1 MAVKKREEKVGEALL
16 KVALGCRV
24 EEVTEE
30 YAEVDGELK
39 LTKRRE
45 TKKDIPPDLK
55 AVQMLLAA
63 KEDGADYAAMSDEQL
78 NAERERLLAA
88 LRETESGADR
98 KGGAA
103 LREEE
108 GRADRKGAAVEAG
121 AARKGTAVEVGITER
136 KGTAVERGAARKGAV
151 VEVGAARK
159 DDKGNEEE
167 ALKDEAVSENA
178 APKARKK
185 RAAPRKK
192 RRAIKRRNI

>member
-1 MAVKKREEKVGEALL
+1 MAVKKKEEKVGEALL

-98 KGGAA
+98 KGAA
-103 LREEE
+103 T
-108 GRADRKGAAVEAG
+108 
-121 AARKGTAVEVGITER
+121 RKGTAVEVGIT
-136 KGTAVERGAARKGAV
+136 
-151 VEVGAARK
+151 ARK

-167 ALKDEAVSENA
+167 ARKDEAASENA

>member
-24 EEVTEE
+24 EEVTKE

-88 LRETESGADR
+88 LRETES
-98 KGGAA
+98 
-103 LREEE
+103 E
-108 GRADRKGAAVEAG
+108 ADRKGAA
-121 AARKGTAVEVGITER
+121 ARKGAVVEVG
-136 KGTAVERGAARKGAV
+136 AAARKGAA

-167 ALKDEAVSENA
+167 ARKDEAASENA

>member
-88 LRETESGADR
+88 LREEESGADR
-98 KGGAA
+98 KGTVA
-103 LREEE
+103 
-108 GRADRKGAAVEAG
+108 RKGAAVEVGA
-121 AARKGTAVEVGITER
+121 AARKGTA
-136 KGTAVERGAARKGAV
+136 

-167 ALKDEAVSENA
+167 ARKDEAASENA
-178 APKARKK
+178 TPKARKK

>member
-1 MAVKKREEKVGEALL
+1 MAVKKKEEKVGEALL

-98 KGGAA
+98 KGAA
-103 LREEE
+103 T
-108 GRADRKGAAVEAG
+108 
-121 AARKGTAVEVGITER
+121 RKGTAVEVGIT
-136 KGTAVERGAARKGAV
+136 ARKGAA
-151 VEVGAARK
+151 VEVGITARK

-167 ALKDEAVSENA
+167 ARKDEAASENA

>member
-98 KGGAA
+98 KGA
-103 LREEE
+103 
-108 GRADRKGAAVEAG
+108 
-121 AARKGTAVEVGITER
+121 
-136 KGTAVERGAARKGAV
+136 AARKGAV
-151 VEVGAARK
+151 VEVGAATRKGTAVERGAARK

-167 ALKDEAVSENA
+167 ARKDEAASENA